1 MSDSDKLTVSD
12 RAGLAPTT
20 TDLDV
25 ARDFWTSAEE
35 SDCYDPKGRRI
46 STKQWAEMMRDPA
59 IKRVC
64 GDMVDGLA
72 VSTVWLG
79 MNHAFGS
86 GRPLIFE
93 TMIFDHT
100 DGSKRPWADLW
111 MTRYS
116 TMDEA
121 IAGHRY
127 VVAALKQRLLAK
139 DTDERLL
146 PGIGPRFELPEDV
159 G

>member
-12 RAGLAPTT
+12 QAGLETT
-20 TDLDV
+20 
-25 ARDFWTSAEE
+25 RDFWDSLEQ
-35 SDCYDPKGRRI
+35 SDCYDPKGRPI
-46 STKQWAEMMRDPA
+46 TMKQWAELMRDPA

-64 GDMVDGLA
+64 SDMVEGLA

-79 MNHAFGS
+79 LNHAFGR
-86 GRPLIFE
+86 GAPLIFE
-93 TMIFDHT
+93 TMIFDKSP
-100 DGSKRPWADLW
+100 GSLHPWADLW

-146 PGIGPRFELPEDV
+146 PFQLPEDI

>member
-1 MSDSDKLTVSD
+1 MSDSDKLTLAD
-12 RAGLAPTT
+12 QAGLVPAK

-25 ARDFWTSAEE
+25 FWTSAEE
-35 SDCYDPKGRRI
+35 SDCYDPKGRPI
-46 STKQWAEMMRDPA
+46 STKQWAELMRDPA
-59 IKRVC
+59 MKRVC
-64 GDMVDGLA
+64 SDMVEGLA

-79 MNHAFGS
+79 LNHAFGR
-86 GRPLIFE
+86 GAPLIFE

-100 DGSKRPWADLW
+100 DGAKRPWADLW

-146 PGIGPRFELPEDV
+146 PLQLPEDI